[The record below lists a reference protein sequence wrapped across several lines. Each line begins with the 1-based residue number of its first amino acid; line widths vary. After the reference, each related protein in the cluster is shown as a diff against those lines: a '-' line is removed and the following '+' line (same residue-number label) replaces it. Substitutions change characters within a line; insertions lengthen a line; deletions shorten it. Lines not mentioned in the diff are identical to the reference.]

1 MPHQETHDVVVI
13 GAGASGLAA
22 ATVLHAAGR
31 DVIVLEARERV
42 GGRLLSVP
50 TAHPERALDL
60 GATWFWDGEERVRTL
75 AARSNIATFE
85 QHLSG
90 DTMLQETT
98 GTRRLT
104 GNLIDAPSRRF
115 ATGAHRLA
123 TALAA
128 GLSAGALWL
137 GTPVT
142 AVHPGGQ
149 GGGLDVLTPTG
160 TLHTG
165 HVILAVPP
173 ALALERIDFP
183 NAFPADLVRLARS
196 TPVWMGAAVKV
207 VAHYPT
213 AFWREDGLAGA
224 AFSRTGPLQEIHD
237 MSGPGGEPAAL
248 FGFAHARTVRPGFEQ
263 AVTAQLARLFG
274 PAAASP
280 SPCTCRTGAPRSG
293 PPRPPCSVSPTTRSS
308 ATPSTS
314 GRLSTAGC
322 TGRRPRRP
330 PITPDTSKAPWPPD
344 NARRGPSS
352 RPPTRTTSRR
362 APPPPAGRPPV
373 GRLTE
378 PVRLTASGLALP
390 GNARLPHT
398 PGER

>member
-1 MPHQETHDVVVI
+1 MPHQETYEVIVI

-22 ATVLHAAGR
+22 ATALHAAGR
-31 DVIVLEARERV
+31 DVVVLEARERV

-50 TAHPERALDL
+50 AAHPERALDL

-75 AARSNIATFE
+75 AARGNIATFD

-115 ATGAHRLA
+115 ATGAQSLA

-128 GLSAGALWL
+128 GLPTGALRL
-137 GTPVT
+137 GTPAT
-142 AVHPGGQ
+142 AVHPGGGQ

-183 NAFPADLVRLARS
+183 NAFPADLVRLAQS

-263 AVTAQLARLFG
+263 VVTAQLARLFG

-280 SPCTCRTGAPRSG
+280 LALHVQDWSTEEWTA
-293 PPRPPCSVSPTTRSS
+293 
-308 ATPSTS
+308 PSTVQRLADYS
-314 GRLSTAGC
+314 LFGHPLYQRPALDGRLHWATTETATDHAGHIEGALAAGQRAAR
-322 TGRRPRRP
+322 TVLAAS
-330 PITPDTSKAPWPPD
+330 DADDSAPG
-344 NARRGPSS
+344 ATAPS
-352 RPPTRTTSRR
+352 R
-362 APPPPAGRPPV
+362 
-373 GRLTE
+373 
-378 PVRLTASGLALP
+378 
-390 GNARLPHT
+390 
-398 PGER
+398 